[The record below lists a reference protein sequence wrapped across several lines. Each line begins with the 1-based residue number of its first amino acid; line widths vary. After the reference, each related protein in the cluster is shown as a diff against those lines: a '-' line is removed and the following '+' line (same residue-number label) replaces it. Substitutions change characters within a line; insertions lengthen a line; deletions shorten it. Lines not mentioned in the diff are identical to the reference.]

1 MLSLQKNNSF
11 LYLESTIS
19 HSKINKHP
27 AYKMNW
33 DEQGG
38 SMSKS
43 RNFELTNFL
52 NDPKVI
58 LLQSR
63 SIF

>member
-11 LYLESTIS
+11 LCLESTIS
-19 HSKINKHP
+19 HSKIHKHP

-38 SMSKS
+38 GAC
-43 RNFELTNFL
+43 R
-52 NDPKVI
+52 KVEV
-58 LLQSR
+58 SN
-63 SIF
+63 